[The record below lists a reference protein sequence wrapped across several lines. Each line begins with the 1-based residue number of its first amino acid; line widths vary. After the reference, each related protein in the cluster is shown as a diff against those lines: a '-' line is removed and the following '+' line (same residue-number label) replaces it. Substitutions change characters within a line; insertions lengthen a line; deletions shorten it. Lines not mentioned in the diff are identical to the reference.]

1 MDEHFLD
8 LLADEKNAP
17 TLSQRICV
25 EEGQYCK
32 SVGKEELWFIVPFTK
47 IVYDRNE
54 YNFGSY
60 TIVLHYFV
68 VF

>member
-1 MDEHFLD
+1 MISLQCEGIVEDMDEHFLD

-32 SVGKEELWFIVPFTK
+32 SVGKEEL
-47 IVYDRNE
+47 
-54 YNFGSY
+54 
-60 TIVLHYFV
+60 
-68 VF
+68 